1 MSNMTIKQMEAVVK
15 DYIDADFLGECRYA
29 LMLNGKWGSGKTYF
43 IQNNVIRSYNED
55 YHNNRK
61 SIKGIYVSLNG
72 LKDKNEIASSIMSS
86 VASAK
91 SGKAVLWA
99 VGIAVGLLS
108 DLAGTYI
115 GANTSKNVE
124 ETLKLT
130 SFSENEFFFVFDD
143 LERCLMPLEESL
155 GFISSFV
162 EQYKA
167 KVIILANEVE
177 IKNGF
182 AQRMDYYQF
191 AMNKDLKIDL
201 SNMNK
206 KQFSK
211 PKGSSINGEI
221 DSIDL
226 SDLIP
231 RAQKISE
238 MLGTYNQIK
247 EKAVGK
253 TIDFCPSIQDSI
265 ENILS
270 PSFDN
275 YYPGFPNEAAILI
288 ANTMEKCKHRN
299 LRTVY
304 FSMEIFN
311 EFAAYIPEKQFDAQL
326 YQELLKT
333 MFNMI
338 FLTAANL
345 KSGGNEPQWREYEI
359 YRFDDFGGILSHGEI
374 SLKVVHDRI
383 YKNTLN
389 PEEVKKAIRIYS
401 DLINKYV
408 MEREKYFS
416 ILKDFDLYSEREV
429 DAAIYQVN
437 EGLQKGNYLIT
448 TFDRILSQM
457 STLREIGFQSVN
469 LERCVLAMQN
479 ALREMDMGIL
489 ESWKFHYTKS
499 PDEKGYQAYCN
510 SIDQLS
516 NFCEEEK
523 NKRKAS
529 IAEVVENG
537 VTGEPG
543 WWSRLCNAL
552 DQKNREGIIYN
563 CMFDYCS
570 VEQWSRAI
578 VKSESKDLCGLDR
591 HLRNVKKDLAV
602 PSRAGELACQL
613 EKDLAELPVSTDK
626 IRRYNIENLIKFLKQ
641 PAE

>member
-1 MSNMTIKQMEAVVK
+1 MSNMTINQMEAVVK
-15 DYIDADFLGECRYA
+15 DYIDTDFPGEYRYA

-43 IQNNVIRSYNED
+43 IQKNIIQTYIREG
-55 YHNNRK
+55 K
-61 SIKGIYVSLNG
+61 SVQGIYVSLNG
-72 LKDKNEIASSIMSS
+72 LKDRNEITSSLMSA
-86 VASAK
+86 VASKKYGKVILSITHLSKEFFQDYLEQRIGRRTAK
-91 SGKAVLWA
+91 NIDK
-99 VGIAVGLLS
+99 IINLS
-108 DLAGTYI
+108 
-115 GANTSKNVE
+115 
-124 ETLKLT
+124 
-130 SFSENEFFFVFDD
+130 SFKEGEFFFVFDD

-155 GFISSFV
+155 GYISSFV

-167 KVIILANEVE
+167 KVIILANEEE

-201 SNMNK
+201 SNK
-206 KQFSK
+206 KQSSQ
-211 PKGSSINGEI
+211 PKGSSRNGEI

-226 SDLIP
+226 LDLIP

-238 MLGTYNQIK
+238 TLGTYNQIK

-275 YYPGFPNEAAILI
+275 YYPGFPNEAAIMI

-416 ILKDFDLYSEREV
+416 ILKDFDLYSEQEV

-479 ALREMDMGIL
+479 AMREMDMGIL

-510 SIDQLS
+510 YIDQLS

-523 NKRKAS
+523 NKKKAS
-529 IAEVVENG
+529 IAEVIENG

>member
-15 DYIDADFLGECRYA
+15 DYIDADFPGEYRYA

-43 IQNNVIRSYNED
+43 IQKNIIQTYIREG
-55 YHNNRK
+55 K
-61 SIKGIYVSLNG
+61 SVQGIYVSLNG
-72 LKDKNEIASSIMSS
+72 LKDRNEITSSLMSA
-86 VASAK
+86 VASK
-91 SGKAVLWA
+91 KYGKVILSITHLSK
-99 VGIAVGLLS
+99 GIFQDYLEQRIGRKTAENIDKIINLS
-108 DLAGTYI
+108 
-115 GANTSKNVE
+115 
-124 ETLKLT
+124 
-130 SFSENEFFFVFDD
+130 SFKEGEFFFVFDD

-201 SNMNK
+201 SNK
-206 KQFSK
+206 KQSSQ
-211 PKGSSINGEI
+211 PKGSSRNGEI

-275 YYPGFPNEAAILI
+275 YYPGFPNEAAIMI

-311 EFAAYIPEKQFDAQL
+311 EFAAYIPEGQFGTQL
-326 YQELLKT
+326 YQKLLKT

-359 YRFDDFGGILSHGEI
+359 YRFDDFGGILSHGEL
-374 SLKVVHDRI
+374 SLKVVHDRV

-408 MEREKYFS
+408 MESEKYFS

-479 ALREMDMGIL
+479 AMREMDMGIL

-499 PDEKGYQAYCN
+499 PDEKGYRAYCN

-543 WWSRLCNAL
+543 WWGRLCNAL

-626 IRRYNIENLIKFLKQ
+626 ILRYNIENLIKFLKQ